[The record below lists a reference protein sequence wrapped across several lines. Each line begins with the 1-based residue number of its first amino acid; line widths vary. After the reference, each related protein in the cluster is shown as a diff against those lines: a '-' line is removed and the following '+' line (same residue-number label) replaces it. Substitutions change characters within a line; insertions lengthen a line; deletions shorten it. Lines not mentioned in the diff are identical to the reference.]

1 MPTNDDGKAS
11 FFARYIGGTV
21 KEWPEP
27 ERVRTGRDTV
37 QQWMLLCIDGG
48 AIKVEEAENPRAIN
62 LGSDHEPAWIATDYL
77 YESYLATCKQ
87 QEAWYPV
94 NNRLFGRVLTEILGP
109 AHRSTVVPEIM
120 FEPGKRPR
128 RPWGHFIPSGKI
140 WQELLDAR
148 LRIQKQTI
156 PKLTRL
162 MKVANKLLHD
172 SRVGSP

>member
-1 MPTNDDGKAS
+1 MSTINGDGPS
-11 FFARYIGGTV
+11 VFARYIDGPE
-21 KEWPEP
+21 KERSEP
-27 ERVRTGRDTV
+27 ERIRTGRDTV
-37 QQWMLLCIDGG
+37 QQWMLLCIDAG
-48 AIKVEEAENPRAIN
+48 AIKVEEAENSRAIN

-77 YESYLATCKQ
+77 YKSYLATCQ
-87 QEAWYPV
+87 QQRAWYPV
-94 NNRLFGRVLTEILGP
+94 NNRLFGRVLTGILGP

-120 FEPGKRPR
+120 FEQGRRPY
-128 RPWGHFIPSGKI
+128 RPWGHFIPDGKK

-148 LRIQKQTI
+148 VRIQKQTI